1 MKNGT
6 IRLKWREK
14 GRTRYRYY
22 DPYDFDKF
30 LDKVKSKIG
39 NNPMRFHVFWN
50 GLWHS
55 CHTITDVKENI
66 KRILRERFR
75 ERGGF

>member
-1 MKNGT
+1 MRNGT

-22 DPYDFDKF
+22 DPEDFDKF
-30 LDKVKSKIG
+30 LDKVRTIDCG
-39 NNPMRFHVFWN
+39 PVRFHVLWN

-55 CHTITDVKENI
+55 CHTITDVKENL
-66 KRILRERFR
+66 KRMK
-75 ERGGF
+75 GGF